1 VAGFV
6 AETPFRVSHEGPMPS
21 PLLSRIAFVGNFVPR
36 RCGIAT
42 FTRDLRAAVA
52 GRLPAA
58 ECPVIAMNDGGVAH
72 AYPDEVRFVCHDGD
86 PAAYRRA
93 ADFLNL
99 ANVDVVSL
107 QHEFGIFGGP
117 AGSHVLE
124 LLRALRV
131 PIHTT
136 LHTVLAQPSA
146 EQRQVMEEVIR
157 LSARIAVMTEH
168 GRALVRTV
176 YGVADDR
183 VDVIPHGIPDMEFVD
198 PAFHK
203 DRFGMEG
210 AHVLLTFGLLS
221 PNKGIEHV
229 IAALPRIVDRHPNT
243 RYVVVGATHPHL
255 VRQEGERYR
264 QRLRRLTEELGVA
277 GHVEFHDRFVDM
289 EELLAF
295 IGAADIYVT
304 PYLNPDQITSGTLA
318 YAFGCGKAVLS
329 TPYWHASEL
338 LADGRGVL
346 VPFRDAAAIAREV
359 CGLLDDDARRHA
371 MRKRAY
377 LLGREMIW
385 PRVAERYVE
394 ALRAARLGL
403 TVKPRRPGP
412 GRPARLPRRDLPPLR
427 LEHLM
432 QLTDS
437 TGLLQ
442 HATYDVP
449 NRAEGYCTD
458 DNARAL
464 AAMVAIE
471 ELGAETEWSR
481 RASRTFA
488 SFLGHAFDAASGRF
502 RNFMAFDRRWL
513 DDGGTDDC
521 LGRGLHALG
530 TCIGRTRTPGL
541 QRWAMGI
548 FEPAL
553 RAVMATTSPR
563 AWSLAILGIQ
573 EYLRRLDGDRFVTAA
588 RAELSERLLGLRESV
603 AGADWPWFEE
613 IVAYEN
619 ARPCQALISA
629 GRWSGNAKALEAG
642 LDMLGWLTT
651 RQLSPSGRFSPIGC
665 KGFLRRDDVAA
676 VFDQQPIE
684 AQATIAACIE
694 AFHATGATAWLER
707 AWNAFDWFHG
717 HNVLGMVLCDLHTGG
732 CRDGLQ
738 EDRANENQGA
748 ESTLAYVTAL
758 VDMKGLEAGSAAPA
772 DVRTR
777 AEPVRCM

>member
-1 VAGFV
+1 MA
-6 AETPFRVSHEGPMPS
+6 S
-21 PLLSRIAFVGNFVPR
+21 PDLSRIAFVGNFVPR

-52 GRLPAA
+52 RHLPDA
-58 ECPVIAMNDGGVAH
+58 ECPVVAMNDGGAEH
-72 AYPDEVRFVCHDGD
+72 DYPDEVRFVCDDGD

-99 ANVDVVSL
+99 ANVDAVSL

-117 AGSHVLE
+117 AGGHVLE
-124 LLRALRV
+124 LLRSLRV
-131 PIHTT
+131 PVHTT

-146 EQRQVMEEVIR
+146 DQRQVMGEVIR
-157 LSARIAVMTEH
+157 LSARLAVMTEH
-168 GRALVRTV
+168 GRTLLRTV
-176 YGVADDR
+176 YGVADER

-229 IAALPRIVDRHPNT
+229 IAALPEIVARHPAT

-255 VRQEGERYR
+255 VRHEGERYR
-264 QRLRRLTEELGVA
+264 MRLERLAEDLGVA
-277 GHVEFHDRFVDM
+277 GHVEFHNRFVDM
-289 EELLAF
+289 DELLAF
-295 IGAADIYVT
+295 IGAADIYAT

-329 TPYWHASEL
+329 TPYWHAREL
-338 LADGRGVL
+338 LAEGRGVL
-346 VPFRDAAAIAREV
+346 VPFRDSAAIAREV
-359 CGLLDDDARRHA
+359 CRLLDDDARRHA

-385 PRVAERYVE
+385 PRVARRYAE
-394 ALRAARLGL
+394 AFRAARLGL
-403 TVKPRRPGP
+403 TVKPRRNGP
-412 GRPARLPRRDLPPLR
+412 ERPARLPQRELPPLQID
-427 LEHLM
+427 HLL

-437 TGLLQ
+437 TGLVQ

-464 AAMVAIE
+464 AALVMIE
-471 ELGAETEWSR
+471 DLGRETARGR
-481 RASRTFA
+481 RAAQTYA
-488 SFLGHAFDAASGRF
+488 SFLGHAFDAATGRF

-521 LGRGLHALG
+521 LGRSLHALG
-530 TCIGRTRTPGL
+530 TCIGRTRKPGL
-541 QRWAMGI
+541 QRWAMGM

-553 RAVMATTSPR
+553 RAVLATTSPR
-563 AWSLAILGIQ
+563 AWSWAILAIQ
-573 EYLRRLDGDRFVTAA
+573 EYLRRLDGDRLASTA
-588 RAELSERLLGLRESV
+588 RAELTDRLLALRHAV
-603 AGADWPWFEE
+603 AGPDWAWFEE
-613 IVAYEN
+613 IVAYDN
-619 ARPCQALISA
+619 ARPCQALISV
-629 GRWSGNAKALEAG
+629 GRWAGNAPALEAG
-642 LDMLGWLTT
+642 LDMLGWLAT
-651 RQLSPSGRFSPIGC
+651 RQLAPSGRFSPIGC
-665 KGFLRRDDVAA
+665 KGFLRRDGTAA

-694 AFHATGATAWLER
+694 AFHATGAALWLDR
-707 AWNAFDWFHG
+707 AWNAFDWFRG
-717 HNVLGMVLCDLHTGG
+717 HNVLGAALCDPHTGG

-758 VDMKGLEAGSAAPA
+758 VDMMSLEAGGGASGGM
-772 DVRTR
+772 RSR
-777 AEPVRCM
+777 GEPSRCT